1 MTQAMLIA
9 HCGTRKITRDEL
21 RDIPAPAETE
31 THKPVSHYTLIKELT
46 LTLSYRNLV
55 VTRDE
60 YAVSA
65 DGMRMFGVLDLNS
78 RADGFCFSIG
88 VRNGNDKTMRL
99 SMVAGLRV
107 IVCDNMLFAGD
118 FKPVL
123 RKHTKA
129 MELTD
134 LIAVGVEKIQRN
146 FDPMAQQVNEW
157 RARALSD
164 LTAKS
169 VIYDACLTERIFPRT
184 ILLAVHRHYFA
195 PEIEE
200 FRPRTMWS
208 LANAFTSAFKWLK
221 PVSQFQMTAKL
232 GAFLEKL

>member
-1 MTQAMLIA
+1 MTEATLIA
-9 HCGTRKITRDEL
+9 HSGTRKITREEL
-21 RDIPAPAETE
+21 QEIPAPPESE
-31 THKPVSHYTLIKELT
+31 THKPISHAKIIEELT

-78 RADGFCFSIG
+78 RMNGFCFSIG
-88 VRNGNDKTMRL
+88 VRNGNDKSMRF

-107 IVCDNMLFAGD
+107 TVCDNMLFAGD

-129 MELTD
+129 MEITD
-134 LIAVGVEKIQRN
+134 LIAVGIEKIQRN
-146 FDPMAQQVNEW
+146 FDPMARQVEDW
-157 RARALSD
+157 KARMLPD
-164 LTAKS
+164 LHAKS
-169 VIYDACLTERIFPRT
+169 IIYDACLAEKLFPRN
-184 ILLAVHRHYFA
+184 LLPSVHRHYFT
-195 PEIEE
+195 PEYDE
-200 FRPRTMWS
+200 FRPRTLWS
-208 LANAFTSAFKWLK
+208 LANAFTSAFKGLK
-221 PVSQFQMTAKL
+221 PTSQFQMTAKL

>member
-1 MTQAMLIA
+1 MTQATLIA

-21 RDIPAPAETE
+21 RDIPAPPETD
-31 THKPVSHYTLIKELT
+31 THKPISHYRLIKELT
-46 LTLSYRNLV
+46 LTLSYRSLV

-65 DGMRMFGVLDLNS
+65 DGMRMFGVLDLSS
-78 RADGFCFSIG
+78 RVDSFCFSIG
-88 VRNGNDKTMRL
+88 VRNGNDKSMRL
-99 SMVAGLRV
+99 SMVAGMRV
-107 IVCDNMLFAGD
+107 TVCDNMLFAGD

-123 RKHTKA
+123 RKHTKV
-129 MELTD
+129 MDLTD

-146 FDPMAQQVNEW
+146 FDPMVRQVEEW
-157 RARALSD
+157 KARTLSD
-164 LTAKS
+164 STAKS
-169 VIYDACLTERIFPRT
+169 VIYDACLTEHLFPRH
-184 ILLAVHRHYFA
+184 LLPAVHRHYFT

-208 LANAFTSAFKWLK
+208 LANAFTSAFKGLK
-221 PVSQFQMTAKL
+221 PVSQFQTTAKL

>member
-1 MTQAMLIA
+1 MEATLIA
-9 HCGTRKITRDEL
+9 HCGTRKISRAEL
-21 RDIPAPAETE
+21 QEIPAPPETE
-31 THKPVSHYTLIKELT
+31 THKPVSHAKIIEELT
-46 LTLSYRNLV
+46 LTLSYRGLAV
-55 VTRDE
+55 ARDE

-88 VRNGNDKTMRL
+88 VRNGNDKSMRL

-107 IVCDNMLFAGD
+107 TVCDNMLFAGD

-146 FDPMAQQVNEW
+146 FDPMKRQVEGW
-157 RARALSD
+157 KARTLPD
-164 LTAKS
+164 PLAKS
-169 VIYDACLTERIFPRT
+169 VIYDACLAEKLFPRN
-184 ILLAVHRHYFA
+184 LLPAVHRHYFA
-195 PEIEE
+195 PDEEE
-200 FRPRTMWS
+200 FQPRTLWS
-208 LANAFTSAFKWLK
+208 LANAFTAAFKELK
-221 PVSQFQMTAKL
+221 PIRQFQATAKL
-232 GAFLEKL
+232 GAFLEAF